1 MATHPIRFGV
11 QSGQQNVEW
20 KTLLDLFQKA
30 DAWGYDSLWNFDHF
44 YPIFTDPD
52 GPCLEAWTTLAAL
65 GQATCRARVGHLVL
79 GNTYRHPCIT
89 AKMAATVDHITGGR
103 FTLGIGSAWCELE
116 HQSFGIDFKTV
127 RARLEALDEACQI
140 IRGMFTQPKTTLHGK
155 HYRVT
160 DAMCVPRPLQQPHP
174 PIMIGGVGRKVLLKL
189 VATHA
194 DMWNAA
200 EGPDTMRDLI
210 GVLKR
215 HGDTVGRDTD
225 QIEKTVAIP
234 LCYTAERARQDMV
247 CAMMATMR
255 QTTPDAARE
264 MCMMGTK
271 QECLDTVERY
281 VKAGVTHFILMVLAP
296 YNLDEIQA
304 FAEEVIP
311 AARRGES

>member
-1 MATHPIRFGV
+1 MTTHPIRFGL

-44 YPIFTDPD
+44 YPIFTDPE

-65 GQATCRARVGHLVL
+65 GQATSRARLGHLVI

-89 AKMAATVDHITGGR
+89 AKMAATLDHITGGR
-103 FTLGIGSAWCELE
+103 FTLGIGAAWFERE

-127 RARLEALDEACQI
+127 CGRLEALDEACQI
-140 IRGMFTQPKTTLHGK
+140 IRGMWTQPKTTLHGT

-160 DAMCVPRPLQQPHP
+160 DAMCVPGPVQRPHP

-200 EGPDTMRDLI
+200 EAPDTMRDLI

-225 QIEKTVAIP
+225 QIEKSVAIP
-234 LCYTAERARQDMV
+234 LCYTADRARQEMV

-255 QTTPDAARE
+255 QATPDAARR
-264 MCMMGTK
+264 MCMMGSK

-281 VKAGVTHFILMVLAP
+281 VRAGVTHFILMVLAP
-296 YNLDEIQA
+296 YAFDEIQA

-311 AARRGES
+311 VAR